1 MLMPHS
7 CCGEIGGEQLL
18 LHRVVLERNATE
30 VGDDTLEGGDGE
42 TAVAIEIDRRS
53 SAYAA

>member
-1 MLMPHS
+1 MLMP
-7 CCGEIGGEQLL
+7 CCGEIGRQLL

-42 TAVAIEIDRRS
+42 TAVAIEIDRRFGVRRR
-53 SAYAA
+53 